1 MATEKQVD
9 LIDAFETPR
18 PANALFCHQDFLEKL
33 AVHGRDSIGKRAAF
47 LLQRL
52 AVDATR
58 LHYKAT
64 RGENRGWRRSRL
76 GGNQGSHFYAWW
88 APNSA
93 QPLKDSGGFSGAP
106 EGALFLRDIRH
117 HDDHSPLSPQSFN
130 DHYLPL
136 TVRDLRREEYAPAPW
151 TQPQARFAAGRQTVR
166 VLKGHP
172 GSGKTTA
179 LWNAADSTGAERV
192 LYVTYSR
199 DLAALARGYFDRY
212 CSSHKNFRVVTFPN
226 LIRELL
232 GVSTAAVSEQESRR
246 RFAHDLAPFARYLGA
261 WSGSQ
266 AALYDELHAHLVGD
280 ALPLPI
286 GRFAASKQ
294 PRVPDKSYRE
304 RRTRFLGAAAT
315 ASALEAVSR
324 LERLESGT
332 LAERYFPE
340 LALAWQAGERL
351 RAAAAQFTPS
361 GIAPAL
367 FAFDC
372 IAVDECQDL
381 TPIEALA
388 VAQLA
393 SLANR
398 GRRVSV
404 PLLMAGDEAQTIRPT
419 DFEWGWL
426 SDLLHFQ
433 VGTPSEYKLAANL
446 RSPRRIAELVNRVW
460 DLYSWIQKHE
470 RPSGTGYAEIADDA
484 TDQIL
489 YGTAVPGPE
498 LDELLVALCSREGL
512 ALITLEEAV
521 PAYVPETVRKAVLTV
536 SEAKGLDFHSV
547 CVLDAGRHLERIMRE
562 QERVRADS
570 DIEGLR
576 KRLAIDQLR
585 VALSRATERLLWL
598 DLSPSDRIVRHS
610 VDFLNGGQ
618 PGAGV
623 AACVPAALLK
633 TLEEDQLDPEERV
646 QRCQTDARQYLQVRP
661 EMAWSRA
668 QQAVTLLG
676 TPGSLAAVADQ
687 AARDTAYLTLAEIC
701 FCLGMRNSHL
711 PAELGRP
718 DLFAEARGAAMHA
731 RRPGLAAIIDVIARV
746 HRAPFQERLN
756 PLAELAQV
764 LPHHKKE
771 MDPWVLIEVGEQS
784 KAWLDLLESALAMGQ
799 NAAVLVKI
807 LPPFYEALDIPD
819 CAARTGRLQQ
829 RAIQLLLKD
838 KQFAPALAVLRG
850 LPQPQPS
857 LEAACHQGLGDFG
870 AAAECHLTAGDVK
883 EALNCYRSI
892 PDLEAS
898 LKLVREIG
906 VHPAAES
913 LEWIHRL
920 QELVEQRPD
929 KFTKVVTSAEKKLLE
944 QLLEQSL
951 GVRRRKPG
959 ELKPE
964 AKKRSQP
971 KAAAKK
977 TAAPRKRTPRKT
989 PPESEL
995 F

>member
-1 MATEKQVD
+1 MATETQAD
-9 LIDAFETPR
+9 LIGAFETSR

-33 AVHGRDSIGKRAAF
+33 ALHNRDSVGKRAAF

-52 AVDATR
+52 AVDASR

-64 RGENRGWRRSRL
+64 QGVNRGWRRSRL

-88 APNSA
+88 AP
-93 QPLKDSGGFSGAP
+93 QGGHLIKDSGGFLGAP

-117 HDDHSPLSPQSFN
+117 HDDHSPLLPQSFE

-151 TQPQARFAAGRQTVR
+151 TQPQARFAAGRQPVR
-166 VLKGHP
+166 ILKGHP

-179 LWNAADSTGAERV
+179 LWNAADATGAERV

-212 CSSHKNFRVVTFPN
+212 CSSHKNFHVVTFPN

-232 GVSTAAVSEQESRR
+232 GVSTPAISDQESRR
-246 RFAHDLAPFARYLGA
+246 RFAYDLAPFARYLGA
-261 WSGSQ
+261 WAGSQ
-266 AALYDELHAHLVGD
+266 AALYDELHAHLAGD
-280 ALPLPI
+280 ALPVPV
-286 GRFAASKQ
+286 GRFAACKQ

-304 RRTRFLGAAAT
+304 RRIRFLGAAAT
-315 ASALEAVSR
+315 ASALDAVTR
-324 LERLESGT
+324 LERLEPGT

-340 LALAWQAGERL
+340 LALAWQASARL
-351 RAAAAQFTPS
+351 GAAAAQFTPS

-367 FAFDC
+367 FAYDC

-381 TPIEALA
+381 TPIEAFA

-393 SLANR
+393 RLANR
-398 GRRVSV
+398 GRRAPV
-404 PLLMAGDEAQTIRPT
+404 PLLMAGDEAQTVRPT

-433 VGTPSEYKLAANL
+433 VGTPSEFKLASNL

-460 DLYSWIQKHE
+460 DLYSWIQKQE

-489 YGTAVPGPE
+489 YGTAVPGPD

-512 ALITLEEAV
+512 ALITLEETV
-521 PAYVPETVRKAVLTV
+521 PAYIPEALRKAVLTV
-536 SEAKGLDFHSV
+536 SEAKGLDFHSI
-547 CVLDAGRHLERIMRE
+547 CVLDAGRHVERIIHEQARMRT
-562 QERVRADS
+562 DS

-598 DLSPSDRIVRHS
+598 DISPSDKTVRSS
-610 VDFLNGGQ
+610 VDFLSGGQ
-618 PGAGV
+618 RDAGV

-676 TPGSLAAVADQ
+676 PPGSLAAVADV

-701 FCLGMRNSHL
+701 FCLALRNSHL

-718 DLFAEARGAAMHA
+718 DLFAEARDAASHA
-731 RRPGLAAIIDVIARV
+731 RRHGLASIIDAIARV
-746 HRAPFQERLN
+746 QRASFQERLS
-756 PLAELAQV
+756 PLADLAQT
-764 LPHHKKE
+764 LPRHQKE
-771 MDPWVLIEVGEQS
+771 LEPWVLIEVGEQS
-784 KAWLDLLESALAMGQ
+784 RAWLDLLESALPTGQ
-799 NAAVLVKI
+799 NAAALVSI
-807 LPPFYEALDIPD
+807 LPPFYEALDVPD
-819 CAARTGRLQQ
+819 RAGRTAKLQQ
-829 RAIQLLLKD
+829 RAIQILLKE
-838 KQFAPALAVLRG
+838 KQFGPALAVLRS
-850 LPQPQPS
+850 LPQPQPG
-857 LEAACHQGLGDFG
+857 LEAACHEGLGDFR
-870 AAAECHLTAGDVK
+870 AAAECHLKAGNQK

-892 PDLEAS
+892 PDLEAA

-906 VHPAAES
+906 AHPAAQS
-913 LEWIHRL
+913 LEWIRQL
-920 QELVEQRPD
+920 QELAEQRPEN
-929 KFTKVVTSAEKKLLE
+929 FGKVVTPAEKKLLE
-944 QLLEQSL
+944 QVLERSL

-959 ELKPE
+959 PPKPA
-964 AKKRSQP
+964 AKKRLPP
-971 KAAAKK
+971 KEGAKAP
-977 TAAPRKRTPRKT
+977 AAPRKRTPRKN
-989 PPESEL
+989 L